1 MLKKAYDN
9 GIFPRIS
16 MKKLDG
22 FCFVS
27 NLYETA
33 EKVPNL
39 ELLQSYRLDDLNCS
53 KLYSNPG
60 MFFDIWKEEVIEKAK
75 KEAKALRKKN
85 KKREKQNIRKE
96 IQAGELV
103 KIETRNVRF
112 FINAKHWGGVHKL
125 H

>member
-1 MLKKAYDN
+1 
-9 GIFPRIS
+9 
-16 MKKLDG
+16 
-22 FCFVS
+22 
-27 NLYETA
+27 
-33 EKVPNL
+33 
-39 ELLQSYRLDDLNCS
+39 
-53 KLYSNPG
+53 

-112 FINAKHWGGVHKL
+112 FINTNHWGGGQKRQGRHLTVKYFAASDN
-125 H
+125 

>member
-1 MLKKAYDN
+1 MNFWMLKKAYDN
-9 GIFPRIS
+9 GILPRIS
-16 MKKLDG
+16 MRKLDG
-22 FCFVS
+22 FCFFS
-27 NLYETA
+27 DLYETA

-96 IQAGELV
+96 LQAGDLV

-112 FINAKHWGGVHKL
+112 FIK
-125 H
+125 

>member
-1 MLKKAYDN
+1 
-9 GIFPRIS
+9 
-16 MKKLDG
+16 
-22 FCFVS
+22 
-27 NLYETA
+27 
-33 EKVPNL
+33 
-39 ELLQSYRLDDLNCS
+39 
-53 KLYSNPG
+53 

-112 FINAKHWGGVHKL
+112 FINTKHGGRGCSHTMLTKFCPLTTYPPPVDIFLLK
-125 H
+125 

>member
-1 MLKKAYDN
+1 
-9 GIFPRIS
+9 
-16 MKKLDG
+16 
-22 FCFVS
+22 
-27 NLYETA
+27 
-33 EKVPNL
+33 
-39 ELLQSYRLDDLNCS
+39 
-53 KLYSNPG
+53 

-112 FINAKHWGGVHKL
+112 FINTKNWGGGKGGALTNYVDKILSNIDHL
-125 H
+125 TTPC